1 MQQLIIL
8 RNIGRTITRMK
19 FENIYWKAY
28 FKINSESKV
37 KLMIKKLEKVIE
49 KPITV
54 ISSEKY
60 WKDNSLY
67 EVNFTTPLGIDEV
80 EKAIFEVLRTYKLLG
95 QDCNIVGPE
104 NYEGE
109 KWSFEGICNRTN
121 ISGLEWISF
130 RIQNYDDL

>member
-8 RNIGRTITRMK
+8 RSIGRTITRMK
-19 FENIYWKAY
+19 FENICWKAY
-28 FKINSESKV
+28 FKINSESKI

-54 ISSEKY
+54 ISSQKY

-67 EVNFTTPLGIDEV
+67 EVSFTTPLGIDEV

-95 QDCNIVGPE
+95 QDCHIVGPE
-104 NYEGE
+104 INAGK
-109 KWSFEGICNRTN
+109 KWSFEGICSRTN

-130 RIQNYDDL
+130 NIQNYVDL

>member
-8 RNIGRTITRMK
+8 RSIGRTITRMK

-28 FKINSESKV
+28 LKLNSESKV

-54 ISSEKY
+54 ISSQKY

-67 EVNFTTPLGIDEV
+67 EVSFTTSLRIDEV
-80 EKAIFEVLRTYKLLG
+80 EKAIFEALRTYKLLG
-95 QDCNIVGPE
+95 HDCYIVGPE

-109 KWSFEGICNRTN
+109 KWDFEGICSRTN
-121 ISGLEWISF
+121 IPGLEWISF
-130 RIQNYDDL
+130 RIQNYDD

>member
-1 MQQLIIL
+1 MKQLIIL
-8 RNIGRTITRMK
+8 RSIGRTITRMN

-49 KPITV
+49 KTITV
-54 ISSEKY
+54 INSQKY

-95 QDCNIVGPE
+95 QDWHIVGPE
-104 NYEGE
+104 NNAGK
-109 KWSFEGICNRTN
+109 KWSFEGICSRTN